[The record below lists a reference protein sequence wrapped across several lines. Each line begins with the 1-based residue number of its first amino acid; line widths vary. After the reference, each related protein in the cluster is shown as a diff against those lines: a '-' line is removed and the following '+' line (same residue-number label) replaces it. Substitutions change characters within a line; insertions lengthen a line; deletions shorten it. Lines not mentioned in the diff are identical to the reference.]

1 MENANY
7 EQQGTAQ
14 SKESK
19 RGRENEKA
27 LQKALHTTMDLDV
40 WFNLLKPTCY
50 V

>member
-1 MENANY
+1 MEHANY

-27 LQKALHTTMDLDV
+27 LPTTMDLV
-40 WFNLLKPTCY
+40 
-50 V
+50 